1 MKADAASVS
10 LERGGS
16 IARKAWVELG
26 QVGGCLVGQSVP
38 AVEPTSLDY
47 MQRHAL
53 KVIFSREVE
62 VSKNV
67 NESV

>member
-1 MKADAASVS
+1 M
-10 LERGGS
+10 
-16 IARKAWVELG
+16 ARKAWVELG

-53 KVIFSREVE
+53 YLPRSMYVYEIFIKSNFQ
-62 VSKNV
+62 SG
-67 NESV
+67 S